1 MRTHLLSLLFLFPL
15 QRSEDEAPDGLFTFY
30 RRPNVKYYK
39 VRGAHKEEG
48 EGGTVSVASCSRVL

>member
-1 MRTHLLSLLFLFPL
+1 MHTHSLSLLFLFSL

-39 VRGAHKEEG
+39 VRVSRGAHKE
-48 EGGTVSVASCSRVL
+48 GGTASVATSVMPV